1 MGRWIYMGL
10 GWLCLGLGVLG
21 IPLPLL
27 PTTPFLLLAAFFFA
41 RGSEPVH
48 QWLINHPQF
57 GPPILH
63 WRQHRAISR
72 RAKWLST
79 LAFVALIAFS
89 LWRHMPSWVLGIQ
102 LAIVLTSG
110 TFIWTRP
117 LPPETKP

>member
-1 MGRWIYMGL
+1 MKRWIFMAL
-10 GWLCLGLGVLG
+10 GWICVGLGVLG

-41 RGSEPVH
+41 RGSERTH
-48 QWLINHPQF
+48 QWLLDHPQL
-57 GPPILH
+57 GPPILD
-63 WRQHRAISR
+63 WRQHRAISL

-79 LAFVALIAFS
+79 LAFLALIAFS
-89 LWRHMPSWVLGIQ
+89 LWRQMPVWVLAIQ

-117 LPPETKP
+117 LPPAQKS